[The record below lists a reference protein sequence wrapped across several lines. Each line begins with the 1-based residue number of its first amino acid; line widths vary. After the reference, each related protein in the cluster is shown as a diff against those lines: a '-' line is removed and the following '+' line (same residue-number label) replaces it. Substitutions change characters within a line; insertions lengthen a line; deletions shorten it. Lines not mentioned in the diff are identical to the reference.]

1 MTVRA
6 RFWTLASAA
15 GLAALGLAAAAWWR
29 AGAGAAGGPPG
40 ASPAAPGPAASL
52 FETPI
57 TLTPEAR
64 EAAGLAVEPAGSMV
78 LAESFDA
85 PAVLT
90 LDETRTA
97 RIGSMVEGTVVR
109 TWAEAGDR
117 VAAGTLL
124 AELHSHVVHD
134 AWADYRRAIAERRRL
149 EHELIFARD
158 AEARAERLL
167 GDRAISVQERDRAV
181 ANRIAAEQ
189 QLDMARTEVRRSEE
203 ALEHLGVTNKED
215 PTGETGERIPSR
227 TPIAG
232 VVLERLVTAGTAVT
246 PGTPLFVVSDL
257 AQLWAL
263 AEIDEARLGLVAVGR
278 PVAIRVAAYPDTAF
292 AGRIAL
298 IGDTVN
304 PKTRRVVVRVVVPNP
319 DGRLKPGMFAT
330 AIFET
335 AAPRRVVVVPAAA
348 AQDLGGR
355 AAVFVEERPGV
366 FRARPVTL
374 GPERGGQVEVVA
386 GLEAGERTVTAG
398 AFLLKSHLLGAAA
411 PEEGR

>member
-1 MTVRA
+1 MIVRA
-6 RFWTLASAA
+6 RFWTLVAAA
-15 GLAALGLAAAAWWR
+15 GCAALALGGFFWWR
-29 AGAGAAGGPPG
+29 AGAGAAGVHPTAPVAG
-40 ASPAAPGPAASL
+40 AEPRSV
-52 FETPI
+52 FDTPI
-57 TLTPEAR
+57 ALPAETRA
-64 EAAGLAVEPAGSMV
+64 AAGVAVEPAREV
-78 LAESFDA
+78 VVAETFDA
-85 PAVLT
+85 PAVIA

-97 RIGSMVEGTVVR
+97 RLGSMVEGTVVR
-109 TWAEAGDR
+109 TLAEAGDR

-167 GDRAISVQERDRAV
+167 VDRAISVQERDRAV

-203 ALEHLGVTNKED
+203 ALEHLGITNKED

-227 TPIAG
+227 SPLAG

-257 AQLWAL
+257 GQLWAL
-263 AEIDEARLGLVAVGR
+263 AEIDEGRLGLVSVGR
-278 PVAIRVAAYPDTAF
+278 PVTIRVAAYPDTAF
-292 AGRIAL
+292 PGRIAL

-304 PKTRRVVVRVVVPNP
+304 PRTRRVVVRAVVPNP

-330 AIFET
+330 AVFET
-335 AAPRRVVVVPAAA
+335 TAPRRVVVVPAAA
-348 AQDLGGR
+348 AQDVEGR
-355 AAVFVEERPGV
+355 TALFVEERPGV

-374 GPERGGQVEVVA
+374 GPERDGSVEVLA
-386 GLEAGERTVTAG
+386 GLKAGERTVTAG